1 MAMNFR
7 RHQIMKKLGI
17 EQLPTSIVT
26 DKTEAV
32 MLEHDFNIPI
42 RPQMISAPDCE
53 EQRPEAAKPDVH
65 YACDGPS
72 PEGPLNDMT
81 VRDFSSAVP
90 ARKCPTCA
98 SNGVTTWVLPGKQ
111 CGKCYSVVD

>member
-42 RPQMISAPDCE
+42 RPQM
-53 EQRPEAAKPDVH
+53 V
-65 YACDGPS
+65 
-72 PEGPLNDMT
+72 N
-81 VRDFSSAVP
+81 
-90 ARKCPTCA
+90 TC
-98 SNGVTTWVLPGKQ
+98 
-111 CGKCYSVVD
+111 